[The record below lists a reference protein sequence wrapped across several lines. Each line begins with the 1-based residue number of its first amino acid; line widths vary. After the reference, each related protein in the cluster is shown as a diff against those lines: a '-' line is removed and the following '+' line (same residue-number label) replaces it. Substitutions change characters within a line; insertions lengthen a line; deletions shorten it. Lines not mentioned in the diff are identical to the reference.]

1 MMAYLRLIANPQET
15 LSFSRIINVP
25 RRKLGEKSLAQ
36 LGYWADAHGTTAWD
50 ALTRLD
56 EMLELALAARGAL
69 PDFRDLIGVVR
80 AGSEER
86 RPLDH
91 FDPLLLPTW

>member
-1 MMAYLRLIANPQET
+1 M
-15 LSFSRIINVP
+15 P

-56 EMLELALAARGAL
+56 EMSELAPAARGAL
-69 PDFRDLIGVVR
+69 ADFRDLIGEVR
-80 AGSEER
+80 SR
-86 RPLDH
+86 MTLWPLNVESLRTWAQIGAMGMA
-91 FDPLLLPTW
+91 FQPDPAIPTC